1 MRFIVKPHFFYLFF
15 IYLLI
20 TMSELKARIIEDMKT
35 AMKAKNK
42 GALKAVRMILGAVKQ
57 REVDERIELDDTQ
70 VLVVIQKMV
79 KQRKDSISQFKDAGR
94 DDLVDVEEAE
104 LVIINNYMP
113 EQLSEAEISIA
124 VDKAIAD
131 SGASSM
137 QDMGKLM
144 GVLKSLLD
152 GKADMGTVST
162 LIRSKFS

>member
-1 MRFIVKPHFFYLFF
+1 
-15 IYLLI
+15 
-20 TMSELKARIIEDMKT
+20 
-35 AMKAKNK
+35 
-42 GALKAVRMILGAVKQ
+42 
-57 REVDERIELDDTQ
+57 
-70 VLVVIQKMV
+70 MV

-144 GVLKSLLD
+144 GMLKGQLD
-152 GKADMGTVST
+152 GKADMGTVSA
-162 LIRSKFS
+162 LIRSKLS